1 MAQFDTYRIAGGEG
15 LLLDVQSDL
24 LEGLSTR
31 VVVPLLPLAAIGTPA
46 KRFNPVFEVDGEP
59 LVMATQFIGAVPLSE
74 LSRPAGTLARCRAQ
88 IVDAIDVLL
97 SGA

>member
-1 MAQFDTYRIAGGEG
+1 MAQFDYYRIPGGDG
-15 LLLDVQSDL
+15 FLLDVQSDL
-24 LEGLSTR
+24 LEALSTR

-59 LVMATQFIGAVPLSE
+59 LVMATQFIGAVPLAE
-74 LSRPAGTLARCRAQ
+74 LTQPAGTLSRCHVQ